1 VTSPATAAGAAA
13 GTGAGTGG
21 SGNGVQPGGGSSAS
35 GQGGGTQ
42 GGQQQDSP
50 AGGQQAAGKGSEG
63 SGLYDE
69 YLQGIPAQLH
79 GTVTEAFKKWDANV
93 TKNQQGVRSQLA
105 AYQPLIDSG
114 ADPQQLQVAHQ
125 FVEWLQEDPAEA
137 MRQMMQTFE
146 LDPQELL
153 GGQQQQPGAMTP
165 GQQQGGTGDEGLTAG
180 QGDPQGGETPPW
192 FTQFQEQTFGPIQ
205 EMVQLMAQAQV
216 QDHQSKQSEQE
227 IDQLEQL
234 LTSKGVQLTEG
245 DPQLGYVLGQLA
257 LADGDDTPLEQVL
270 DSALESWKGL
280 QTTISGQTAS
290 ANAPRVLSAG
300 GGLPTQQVD
309 PTSLSQK
316 DRRALAVQ
324 RATEMM
330 AQNRG

>member
-1 VTSPATAAGAAA
+1 MTSPATAAGAAA

-21 SGNGVQPGGGSSAS
+21 SGNGVQPGSGSSAS
-35 GQGGGTQ
+35 GQGAGTQ
-42 GGQQQDSP
+42 GGQQQGSP
-50 AGGQQAAGKGSEG
+50 AGGQQAAGKGPES

-79 GTVTEAFKKWDANV
+79 GTVTEAFKRWDANV

-114 ADPQQLQVAHQ
+114 ADPQQLQVAQ
-125 FVEWLQEDPAEA
+125 DFIGWLQEDPAEA
-137 MRQMMQTFE
+137 MRQMADHFG
-146 LDPQELL
+146 LDPQELF
-153 GGQQQQPGAMTP
+153 GGQQQAGAMAP

-180 QGDPQGGETPPW
+180 QGDPQSGEAPPW
-192 FTQFQEQTFGPIQ
+192 FAQFQEQTFKPIQ

-216 QDHQSKQSEQE
+216 QDHQSRQSEQE
-227 IDQLEQL
+227 IDQLEQML
-234 LTSKGVQLTEG
+234 QSKGVQLVEG
-245 DPQLGYVLGQLA
+245 DPQLSYVLGQLA
-257 LADGDDTPLEQVL
+257 LADGDDTPMEQVL
-270 DSALESWKGL
+270 DSAIESWKGL